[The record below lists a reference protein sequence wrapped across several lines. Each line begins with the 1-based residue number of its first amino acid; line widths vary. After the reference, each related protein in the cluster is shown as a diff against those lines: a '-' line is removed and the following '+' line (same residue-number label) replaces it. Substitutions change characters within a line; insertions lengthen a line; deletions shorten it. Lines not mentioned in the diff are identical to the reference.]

1 VVAVMNRIIKTKI
14 LAYFSNDP
22 EKEVELTYPMNSL
35 LLQHYDEYIAEVEDL
50 LDVKGIQKKRWKA
63 NKK

>member
-1 VVAVMNRIIKTKI
+1 MNRIIKTKI

-35 LLQHYDEYIAEVEDL
+35 LLQHYDEYIAEVEDF
-50 LDVKGIQKKRWKA
+50 LDVKSMK
-63 NKK
+63 ND

>member
-1 VVAVMNRIIKTKI
+1 MNRIIETKI

-22 EKEVELTYPMNSL
+22 EKAVELTYPMNSL
-35 LLQHYDEYIAEVEDL
+35 LLQHFNEYLVEVEDL
-50 LDVKGIQKKRWKA
+50 LDVKGMQKKRWKA